1 MKKIVTII
9 AALSL
14 LALVSCRG
22 HRTCPTYMKLN
33 LETPVT
39 ASIK

>member
-33 LETPVT
+33 SEAPVT